1 MEQPMSRKTSDEW
14 KNLVAQQVTSGLSV
28 PKFCEQHQLSAKY
41 FYARK
46 AIITKDNNSTGF
58 IQAKVVTK
66 QTTIIAQ
73 HVEHPIRLNL
83 PVGELSF
90 AHDTSPAFIAELL
103 NGLTHENV

>member
-1 MEQPMSRKTSDEW
+1 MSRKTSDEW
-14 KNLVAQQVTSGLSV
+14 KNLVAQQVASGLSV
-28 PKFCEQHQLSAKY
+28 PKFCGQHQLSVKY

-46 AIITKDNNSTGF
+46 AIIAKDNHNNGF

-90 AHDTSPAFIAELL
+90 PRNTSPAFIAELL

>member
-1 MEQPMSRKTSDEW
+1 MSRKTSDEW
-14 KNLVAQQVTSGLSV
+14 KNLVEQQVTSGLSV
-28 PKFCEQHQLSAKY
+28 PKFCEQQQLNVKY

-46 AIITKDNNSTGF
+46 AIVAKDNKRSGF

-73 HVEHPIRLNL
+73 HVEHPIRLDL

-90 AHDTSPAFIAELL
+90 PQNTSPAFIAELL

>member
-1 MEQPMSRKTSDEW
+1 MSRKTSDEW
-14 KNLVAQQVTSGLSV
+14 KNIVAQQVTSGLSV
-28 PKFCEQHQLSAKY
+28 LKFCEQHQLNAKY

-46 AIITKDNNSTGF
+46 AIIAKEEHNSAF

-66 QTTIIAQ
+66 PTTIIAQ
-73 HVEHPIRLNL
+73 HVQHPIKLNI

-90 AHDTSPAFIAELL
+90 PHNTSPAFIAELL